1 MLKRLS
7 RAASTYV
14 LGDIVTKG
22 GAFLLLP
29 LYTRF
34 IPPDGYGILAL
45 TTMLSGLLSML
56 LSLGFTGAVLRF
68 FPRLADEAERRA
80 FLGTLWAALLVVCGA
95 AVGLL
100 ALGGDRILGQA
111 FRQVPFHPYL
121 SLTLATVFC
130 QVTCTSL
137 LQAMYRV
144 REQAAAYVAV
154 SVGGFLLL
162 SLASVGLVVGLRM
175 GAAGA
180 VLAQALAAA
189 VVAAYAAARL
199 AREVGL
205 HMRRAYLLAA
215 LGYGL
220 PLVPHLFG
228 QWALGTADRIILERY
243 VTLADLGVYALA
255 YQFGSI
261 LSVLALSLSNALSP
275 TFSRV
280 AVDSGEAPGLRRAA
294 TYYTL
299 LLALAALGLALLS
312 GELIALLLPAAY
324 LPAGPLIPWVVLGC
338 FILGESYL
346 FSNGLAFTAGR
357 TRSLAAATAVGAAAN
372 IGLNLLLVPRYGV
385 LAAAVA
391 TALGYAALALP
402 TAWLAIRSGAA
413 GFEYRRMLQIVAAAL
428 LAYAGARAL
437 MRFPPALNIAVGLA
451 AVVAMPALLYALGFW
466 RADELAALRQAWV
479 RQRRGTLS

>member
-1 MLKRLS
+1 
-7 RAASTYV
+7 
-14 LGDIVTKG
+14 
-22 GAFLLLP
+22 
-29 LYTRF
+29 
-34 IPPDGYGILAL
+34 
-45 TTMLSGLLSML
+45 
-56 LSLGFTGAVLRF
+56 
-68 FPRLADEAERRA
+68 
-80 FLGTLWAALLVVCGA
+80 
-95 AVGLL
+95 
-100 ALGGDRILGQA
+100 
-111 FRQVPFHPYL
+111 
-121 SLTLATVFC
+121 
-130 QVTCTSL
+130 
-137 LQAMYRV
+137 
-144 REQAAAYVAV
+144 
-154 SVGGFLLL
+154 
-162 SLASVGLVVGLRM
+162 
-175 GAAGA
+175 
-180 VLAQALAAA
+180 
-189 VVAAYAAARL
+189 VAAYAAARL

-205 HMRRAYLLAA
+205 HLRRAHLVAA

-280 AVDSGEAPGLRRAA
+280 AVDAGEAPGLRRAA

-372 IGLNLLLVPRYGV
+372 IGLNLLLVPRMGV

-391 TALGYAALALP
+391 TAIGSAALALP
-402 TAWLAIRSGAA
+402 TAWLAISGGVAS
-413 GFEYRRMLQIVAAAL
+413 FEHRRMIQITAAAL
-428 LAYAGARAL
+428 MIYALGHSL
-437 MRFPPALNIAVGLA
+437 MRLTPALNIVVGLA
-451 AVVAMPALLYALGFW
+451 MIATTPALLYAMGFW
-466 RADELAALRQAWV
+466 RADELATIRRAW
-479 RQRRGTLS
+479 RREGQGI